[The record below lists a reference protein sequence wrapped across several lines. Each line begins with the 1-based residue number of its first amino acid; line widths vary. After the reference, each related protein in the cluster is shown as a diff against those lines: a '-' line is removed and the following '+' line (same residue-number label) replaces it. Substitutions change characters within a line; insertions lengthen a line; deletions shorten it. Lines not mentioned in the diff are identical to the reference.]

1 MYLISLYFDEKT
13 NRLLQRYIDKIAQ
26 QTGNTFMID
35 YQVPPH
41 MTVSAVEAR
50 SAEQLRPA
58 FEDLCGR
65 LSQGKIRFVSIG
77 QLLPYVMY
85 VTPVLNEYLQE
96 LSRSVYDAIGDLLE
110 TRVSNYYRPF
120 SWLPHVTMGK
130 TLSKEQMAVA
140 FGVLQEVF
148 VPFDALVTEVG
159 LAKVNPHADIVR
171 TKLRKDSGTDQ
182 SLTIA
187 KV

>member
-26 QTGNTFMID
+26 QTDNTFMID
-35 YQVPPH
+35 HQVPPH

-50 SAEQLRPA
+50 AAEQLRSA
-58 FEDLCGR
+58 FEGLCGR

-96 LSRSVYDAIGDLLE
+96 LSGAVYDAMRGIPE
-110 TRVSNYYRPF
+110 TKVSKYYQPF

-130 TLSKEQMAVA
+130 TMSKEQMKIA

-148 VPFDALVTEVG
+148 VPFDAWVTELG

-171 TKLRKDSGTDQ
+171 AKLREDSRAAQ
-182 SLTIA
+182 SLSNA
-187 KV
+187 MM

>member
-35 YQVPPH
+35 HQVPPH

-50 SAEQLRPA
+50 SAEQLRSA

-77 QLLPYVMY
+77 QL
-85 VTPVLNEYLQE
+85 
-96 LSRSVYDAIGDLLE
+96 
-110 TRVSNYYRPF
+110 
-120 SWLPHVTMGK
+120 LPHVTMGK

>member
-35 YQVPPH
+35 HQVPPH

-65 LSQGKIRFVSIG
+65 LSQGKIRFVSVG

-96 LSRSVYDAIGDLLE
+96 LSGAVYDAMSGIPE
-110 TRVSNYYRPF
+110 TKVSKYYQPF

>member
-13 NRLLQRYIDKIAQ
+13 NRLLQRFIDKIAQ
-26 QTGNTFMID
+26 QTGNTFMTEH
-35 YQVPPH
+35 QVPPH

-65 LSQGKIRFVSIG
+65 LSQGRIRFVSVG

-96 LSRSVYDAIGDLLE
+96 LSRSVYDAMGDLPE

-130 TLSKEQMAVA
+130 TLSKEQMTVA
-140 FGVLQEVF
+140 FGVLQ
-148 VPFDALVTEVG
+148 FDALVTEVG
-159 LAKVNPHADIVR
+159 LAKVNPHVDIVR
-171 TKLRKDSGTDQ
+171 TKLREDSPHRSELDEK
-182 SLTIA
+182 TI
-187 KV
+187 